1 MKVWKRYELKDL
13 RGIGLMNTERDRL
26 NGGKSVINCC
36 IGDNDEC
43 EKNVIKTDMC

>member
-26 NGGKSVINCC
+26 NGGKSVINRCMVERWVKL
-36 IGDNDEC
+36 GR
-43 EKNVIKTDMC
+43 VG

>member
-26 NGGKSVINCC
+26 NGGKSVIKRCMVESWVML
-36 IGDNDEC
+36 GR
-43 EKNVIKTDMC
+43 VG